1 MLPHGHRN
9 LNCRNQSCKPCQ
21 DALVQELEVNKVTPE
36 QRAEV
41 QKFVKRFL
49 KLNHPAAM
57 VYK

>member
-1 MLPHGHRN
+1 M
-9 LNCRNQSCKPCQ
+9 
-21 DALVQELEVNKVTPE
+21 QELEVNKVTPE

-49 KLNHPAAM
+49 KHNHPAAK